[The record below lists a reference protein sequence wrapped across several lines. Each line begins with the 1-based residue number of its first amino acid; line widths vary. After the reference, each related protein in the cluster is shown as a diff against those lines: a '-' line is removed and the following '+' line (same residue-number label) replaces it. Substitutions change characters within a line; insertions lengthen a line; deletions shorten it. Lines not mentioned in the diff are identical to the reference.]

1 MTNKGGAKTQKLA
14 TNKHTRSI
22 NDKEPSSIYTLTQ
35 SQKRCK
41 KEFLI
46 VWSMLSQLSKAL

>member
-35 SQKRCK
+35 SQKRYK